1 MRGKT
6 CRLGGTIVMAGA
18 LLLVLGSSVGAAEQ
32 VRLLMDW
39 LYEGKHIPFFVAR
52 ARGFFDKHG
61 LAVTMLEGKG
71 SGEAA
76 TFVDAGKVDY
86 SYGDL
91 LTAIQVMAKGGR
103 NRAIGVGMVVN
114 GGGFIFLESSGIK
127 TPKDLEGKRF
137 GTNPGDFGS
146 ALLPAVAAAAGFDM
160 AKVII
165 KTMEPAV
172 RTPAL
177 LEGNIDFMSGANGSS
192 IQRMAI
198 LGARQGKQI
207 RYLFFKDMGLE
218 SYGHVLQTQE
228 DRITHHPEQVRRLVA
243 AVFEAWAWSLKNPT
257 EAFDIFMQ
265 ANPQKDREISW
276 AQWQAAL
283 GDAQDPATK
292 EYGLG
297 YMHEAMMQQSVAI
310 ANKYFGLSP
319 AVDYKLT
326 YTNQFIKKHPG
337 M

>member
-1 MRGKT
+1 MRGKIR
-6 CRLGGTIVMAGA
+6 RLGGTIVMAGA
-18 LLLVLGSSVGAAEQ
+18 LVLVLGSSVGAAEQ

-52 ARGFFDKHG
+52 ERGFFDKHG

-76 TFVDAGKVDY
+76 TFVDVGKVDY

-146 ALLPAVAAAAGFDM
+146 ALLPAVAAASGVDM
-160 AKVII
+160 AKIII

-177 LEGNIDFMSGANGSS
+177 LEGAIDFMSGANGSS
-192 IQRMAI
+192 YSGWQ
-198 LGARQGKQI
+198 
-207 RYLFFKDMGLE
+207 
-218 SYGHVLQTQE
+218 
-228 DRITHHPEQVRRLVA
+228 
-243 AVFEAWAWSLKNPT
+243 
-257 EAFDIFMQ
+257 
-265 ANPQKDREISW
+265 SW
-276 AQWQAAL
+276 ARGKGNRSAICSSRIWGLRAM
-283 GDAQDPATK
+283 ATSSRPTRI
-292 EYGLG
+292 GLHTIRSKSAG
-297 YMHEAMMQQSVAI
+297 SSQRSLRR
-310 ANKYFGLSP
+310 GR
-319 AVDYKLT
+319 
-326 YTNQFIKKHPG
+326 G
-337 M
+337 R